1 MSKTNRREFLI
12 NAAPFAAV
20 PLILPAFAS
29 QLGAS
34 PANSSLAL
42 PATSMQGDWRFC
54 DKCNA
59 LFYNGFDGY
68 GRCPAGGGHNPQG
81 YNFFL
86 PHGSLTDLP
95 ENPRAQVNWR
105 YCDKCFGMF
114 WDGIPDK
121 GRCPVGGGHNAQGMR
136 FRLPHDLPSN
146 ADAQAGWR
154 FCQKC
159 KIMFYDG
166 SANKGKCPAGG
177 GHLAQGYEFVLP
189 HGAAPDIHVS
199 ANLTTAGWAPIS
211 GQMDITA
218 NQNGD
223 CVFWGHVHNS
233 GFPNIRY
240 SLAAVL
246 TTPSG
251 QAFGFGVNGH
261 RVDGT
266 ETVNGR
272 NRDHIWNQP
281 KNDPS
286 IKQNWNQVVQGTLSW
301 HLVASS
307 TLKSNIE
314 DFMDNMAKEAL
325 NKIAQEMNR
334 PTASKV
340 ARTYMHLILML

>member
-1 MSKTNRREFLI
+1 MSKTNRRNFLI
-12 NAAPFAAV
+12 SNAPLIAAPLLLPLMNRASVLSFAPDEIQAGWRYCAKCIALFYKRT
-20 PLILPAFAS
+20 PSDTGRCAAGGGHNAEGYDFRLPYGS
-29 QLGAS
+29 
-34 PANSSLAL
+34 NL
-42 PATSMQGDWRFC
+42 PDLPKAQTNWRYC
-54 DKCNA
+54 DKCSA
-59 LFYNGFDGY
+59 MFWNGIADK
-68 GRCPAGGGHNPQG
+68 GRCPAGGGHNAQ
-81 YNFFL
+81 
-86 PHGSLTDLP
+86 GSL
-95 ENPRAQVNWR
+95 
-105 YCDKCFGMF
+105 
-114 WDGIPDK
+114 
-121 GRCPVGGGHNAQGMR
+121 
-136 FRLPHDLPSN
+136 FRLPHDINIDSN
-146 ADAQAGWR
+146 NQGGWR

-159 KIMFYDG
+159 KVMFYDG
-166 SANKGKCPAGG
+166 YSSKGNCPAGG

-334 PTASKV
+334 PTAAKV
-340 ARTYMHLILML
+340 AKTYMHLILML